1 MELAE
6 FETDANLTIQIIA
19 LEKRFERKL
28 EHPDLPFPVLIGGSV
43 DRIEIR
49 NGKVRIVDYKTGK
62 VEKRNIQLSQWQGLT
77 TDIKNDKIIQVLAY
91 AFMYEPE
98 ANGRDIEVGIVSF
111 KNMRSGFMPF
121 VYIEDKPE
129 ITTVTEPISKN
140 YLNELVIL
148 LNEILDPNIPFL
160 EKI

>member
-1 MELAE
+1 
-6 FETDANLTIQIIA
+6 
-19 LEKRFERKL
+19 
-28 EHPDLPFPVLIGGSV
+28 
-43 DRIEIR
+43 
-49 NGKVRIVDYKTGK
+49 
-62 VEKRNIQLSQWQGLT
+62 
-77 TDIKNDKIIQVLAY
+77 
-91 AFMYEPE
+91 
-98 ANGRDIEVGIVSF
+98 
-111 KNMRSGFMPF
+111 MRSGFMPF